1 MFVKELELGLDYE
14 KAGLTAP
21 GKVVSFTGYILEN
34 SAEYCRDRKRPA
46 VLICPGGGYA
56 FTSDREATPIAM
68 SFLAAGISA
77 FVLRYSC
84 APDGVRFPTQ
94 LCEAAAAMKVI
105 RSHAAEWNL
114 DEKRIAVCGFSAG
127 GHLAAS
133 LGVFWNSDLLKD
145 RGLGGESC
153 RPDAMVLSYPVITSG
168 PKAHRGSF
176 ENLLGDQ
183 ANDETMLT
191 LTSLEKQV
199 TADTP
204 PAFLW
209 HTRTDATVPVMNSL
223 LYVQALTEHNVP
235 FAMHI
240 YPTGYHGLSTADEQ
254 TNDSLEPAAA
264 HAHDWL
270 DALMKWLKI
279 TL

>member
-34 SAEYCRDRKRPA
+34 SAEYCSDRKRPA

-209 HTRTDATVPVMNSL
+209 HTWTDGGVPVQNSL
-223 LYVQALTEHNVP
+223 LFASALAEQGIR
-235 FAMHI
+235 AELHI
-240 YPTGYHGLSTADEQ
+240 YPRGGHGLSLGNLL
-254 TNDSLEPAAA
+254 TNTPDSVYPEIQDWITRAAEFVTG
-264 HAHDWL
+264 L
-270 DALMKWLKI
+270 
-279 TL
+279 

>member
-21 GKVVSFTGYILEN
+21 DKAVSFTGYILEN
-34 SAEYCRDRKRPA
+34 SAEYCSDRKRPA

-68 SFLAAGISA
+68 CFLAAGISA

-105 RSHAAEWNL
+105 RSHASEWNL

-133 LGVFWNSDLLKD
+133 LGVFWNSDLLKE

-183 ANDETMLT
+183 ANDEAMLT

-209 HTRTDATVPVMNSL
+209 HTWTDGGVPVQNSL
-223 LYVQALTEHNVP
+223 LFASALAEQGIG
-235 FAMHI
+235 AELHI
-240 YPTGYHGLSTADEQ
+240 YPRGGHGLSLGNLL
-254 TNDSLEPAAA
+254 TNTPDSVYPEIQDWITRAAQFVTG
-264 HAHDWL
+264 L
-270 DALMKWLKI
+270 
-279 TL
+279 

>member
-14 KAGLTAP
+14 KADLTAP

-34 SAEYCRDRKRPA
+34 SAEYCSDRKRPA

-191 LTSLEKQV
+191 LISLEKQV

-209 HTRTDATVPVMNSL
+209 HTWTDGGVPVQNSL
-223 LYVQALTEHNVP
+223 LFASALAEQGIR
-235 FAMHI
+235 AELHI
-240 YPTGYHGLSTADEQ
+240 YPRGGHGLSLGNLL
-254 TNDSLEPAAA
+254 TNTPDSVYPEIQDWITRAAEFVTG
-264 HAHDWL
+264 L
-270 DALMKWLKI
+270 
-279 TL
+279 